1 MDMQTFKK
9 IWEKHYQTVPNQLQ
23 KIKTIKG
30 VATGFNANIDAIYKI
45 TGQKLAELINKYGL
59 TLAQMQNIEYC
70 RIIDKTDFIKGVFK
84 SFTQGIAEEWIC
96 ENKEVYEWLK
106 QEIGYNHL
114 QIGGQGGI
122 MANVLSTVGIQKVL
136 THANSLPKLQAD
148 QFAKLDNLL
157 SFDENGQMKP
167 AYQIDRKN
175 DLPLIHWI
183 IEFKRGDIIEI
194 EGQKFRCPKA
204 NRFIATYDPLNLKL
218 VLDENFMQNVK
229 KQNLD
234 FVILSGFHAL
244 LAKSGGEA
252 LIDNVAERIK
262 EWKQSAPNTIF
273 HLEVASTQDLLIRKA
288 IVKELI
294 CLVDSIGINDRETMD
309 LLEAIDEKA
318 LLKRC
323 KEQTTAENLLKSL
336 SKIKEKTGIK
346 RIQLHMFGLYLTLQ
360 DKDFAITPENNFKGM
375 LAASVVAASK
385 ARTGLVDGQS
395 INNVKHDISDVG
407 IIELDSLSL
416 ALGQPELALT
426 GLGRY
431 RSWDLIAI
439 PTILIENPLTLVG
452 MGDTISSLSL
462 VAAR

>member
-1 MDMQTFKK
+1 MDMQIFKK
-9 IWEKHYQTVPNQLQ
+9 IWEKHYQIMPEQLQ
-23 KIKTIKG
+23 KIKTIEG
-30 VATGFNANIDAIYKI
+30 IATGFNANIDAIYKI
-45 TGQKLAELINKYGL
+45 SGHKLAELISQYGL
-59 TLAQMQNIEYC
+59 TLEKLQNIEYC
-70 RIIDKTDFIKGVFK
+70 RILNETDFIKGVFK

-96 ENKEVYEWLK
+96 ENENVYEWLRN
-106 QEIGYNHL
+106 EIGYNYL

-122 MANVLSTVGIQKVL
+122 MANVLSTVGVQKVFA
-136 THANSLPKLQAD
+136 HANSLPKLQAE

-157 SFDENGQMKP
+157 SFDENGKIKP

-194 EGQKFRCPKA
+194 EGKKFKCPKA

-218 VLDENFMQNVK
+218 VLDENFMSNVK
-229 KQNLD
+229 TQKLD
-234 FVILSGFHAL
+234 FVVLSGFHAL

-252 LIDNVAERIK
+252 LIDNVATRIK
-262 EWKQSAPNTIF
+262 EWKQSTPNTIF
-273 HLEVASTQDLLIRKA
+273 HLEVASTQDMLIRKA
-288 IVKELI
+288 IVQKLI
-294 CLVDSIGINDRETMD
+294 CLVDSIGINDRETID
-309 LLEAIDEKA
+309 LLEALDEKA
-318 LLKRC
+318 LFKRC

-336 SKIKEKTGIK
+336 SRIKEKTGVK

-360 DKDFAITPENNFKGM
+360 DKDFTISPENNFKGM
-375 LAASVVAASK
+375 ITASVVAASK
-385 ARTGLVDGQS
+385 AKTGLVDEKS
-395 INNVKHDISDVG
+395 IKAVKHDISDVG

-416 ALGQPELALT
+416 ALGQPELALK

-431 RSWDLIAI
+431 RSWDLIAV

-462 VAAR
+462 VAAK